1 VLEKKKKT
9 IMNSS
14 QQLQNSEAFLAQ
26 AVETAIGKSREL
38 AIKLAEREKAVQA
51 QQANLQIG
59 EREYETEKA
68 RLETAMIELSAKK
81 QKLLKLIEQRRK
93 DLAQV
98 SSKVAKLEDT
108 DQSFSMNR
116 AVAFVPNSASVRRS

>member
-1 VLEKKKKT
+1 
-9 IMNSS
+9 MNQSLL
-14 QQLQNSEAFLAQ
+14 LQNSEAHLAQ

-38 AIKLAEREKAVQA
+38 AIKLVEREKAVQT
-51 QQANLQIG
+51 QQATLQLG
-59 EREYETEKA
+59 EREYEAEKA
-68 RLETAMIELSAKK
+68 KLENAVIELNAKK
-81 QKLLKLIEQRRK
+81 QKLLKLIDQRRK

-116 AVAFVPNSASVRRS
+116 AVAFVPNSASIKKS